1 MEYCGNK
8 IMKCYFHKS
17 AYFGAAHGI
26 LGVI

>member
-1 MEYCGNK
+1 MDYCGK
-8 IMKCYFHKS
+8 RVMKCFFYKS